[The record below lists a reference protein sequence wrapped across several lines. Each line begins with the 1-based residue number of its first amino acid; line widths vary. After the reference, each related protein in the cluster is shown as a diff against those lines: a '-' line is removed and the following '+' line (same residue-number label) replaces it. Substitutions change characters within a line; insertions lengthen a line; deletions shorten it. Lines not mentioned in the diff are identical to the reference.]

1 MMTKY
6 QRTIG
11 LSVVVLL
18 ALAGSLFVRPT
29 QALESGLTRQIM
41 RAVVQ
46 LGPVVNVTDED
57 GETSVRFFGWG
68 SGTILTK
75 DGYILT
81 NHHVTD
87 MSSLVEQVADQP
99 GMEVREGELV
109 VLLTKRSDHPPV
121 PTYIAEVLVASD
133 ALDLAILRVK
143 SDLSGKPVDPDS
155 LELPFVEQGDSDELE
170 IAMNINIFGYPGI
183 GGNTITF
190 TSGNV
195 SGFDSEKG
203 VKGRAWIKTDAA
215 ISGGNSGGTS
225 VDDNGK
231 LIGVPTRIFSNKE
244 GQSVDCR
251 RLADTNGDGQID
263 EDDTCIP
270 VGGFINA
277 LRPVNL
283 AKPLFE
289 EARSGKTNPDP
300 NPNPPDPEGGVRFT
314 GVIVDANTGKP
325 IPNAIFLVLQEGV
338 TWDTFEETEDEI
350 LGVAQTDRRGQFEMS
365 EEVERGK
372 TYSVGWGARGYQAV
386 RQDDVLIDEK
396 WPDVVEVKL
405 KLQKQ

>member
-1 MMTKY
+1 
-6 QRTIG
+6 
-11 LSVVVLL
+11 
-18 ALAGSLFVRPT
+18 
-29 QALESGLTRQIM
+29 
-41 RAVVQ
+41 
-46 LGPVVNVTDED
+46 
-57 GETSVRFFGWG
+57 
-68 SGTILTK
+68 
-75 DGYILT
+75 
-81 NHHVTD
+81 
-87 MSSLVEQVADQP
+87 
-99 GMEVREGELV
+99 MEVREGELV

-338 TWDTFEETEDEI
+338 TWDTFEETEVWE
-350 LGVAQTDRRGQFEMS
+350 
-365 EEVERGK
+365 
-372 TYSVGWGARGYQAV
+372 
-386 RQDDVLIDEK
+386 
-396 WPDVVEVKL
+396 
-405 KLQKQ
+405 